1 MLKKILSILM
11 LTMIATTTIV
21 RAELWLPDSDDSDE
35 ELLINDPVTDT
46 QVTES
51 PMKTVASK
59 AYVDTKI
66 ETKQLKIP
74 AAGQPNVGAGETV
87 MTYTSTGNGQ
97 IGERGLY
104 SDISSYDATT
114 DGDKLIT
121 ASALNATFTNLPT
134 TPTTKLECANQADGC
149 TLWTIVDQTAYGDM
163 LPSGYTRLE
172 YIEFTGNQWINTGVL
187 PSSNTELQMEMLA
200 KASNKMA
207 YSTSGS
213 ASSVNGAYYNIN
225 GSSGGT
231 ANMNGRTTF
240 FTTSLN
246 TKHKIIQNRNGVTF
260 DSTRYSYND
269 GVPDFSGTNPLWIG
283 GGASFRFEGYV
294 YSWRINENG
303 NLVQNLVPARRNN
316 DNVLGMYDTVS
327 GTFKE
332 NAGTGT
338 FTAGPDM

>member
-1 MLKKILSILM
+1 MLKKILLASIFVI
-11 LTMIATTTIV
+11 TAIINVTH
-21 RAELWLPDSDDSDE
+21 AEDD
-35 ELLINDPVTDT
+35 
-46 QVTES
+46 
-51 PMKTVASK
+51 MKTVASK

-87 MTYTSTGNGQ
+87 MTYTATGNGQ

-104 SDISSYDATT
+104 SDISSYDAST

-134 TPTTKLECANQADGC
+134 TPTTKLECANSPAC

-200 KASNKMA
+200 KANNEMA

-213 ASSVNGAYYNIN
+213 LSSVNGAYYNIN
-225 GSSGGT
+225 AGGGGV
-231 ANMNGRTTF
+231 ANMNGRSTI

-246 TKHKIIQNRNGVTF
+246 TKHKIIQNRNSVTF
-260 DSTRYSYND
+260 DNTRYSYND
-269 GVPDFSGTNPLWIG
+269 DVPDFSGTNPLWIG
-283 GGASFRFEGYV
+283 GGASFRFKGYV